1 MWNKTERGDSR
12 FRLAWMFVPLGLL
25 FLLSQFYRTSSAVI
39 ALELMKD
46 LRLNAQSL
54 GLLSSVFFYA
64 FAFVQLP
71 MGAAMDLFGAKKTL
85 VFLALVGLCGTLF
98 FASARTFTVAMMGR
112 AMMGMGMACALMGTF
127 KLFIN
132 WYPRDVFATASGLIL
147 SFGTLGVMAATAP
160 LAKVVAF
167 AGWRTAFLGMA
178 LIHLGVTVWIVL
190 KVREQPE
197 SGKRAKGAGV
207 PYSNLKKPEH
217 RASRRDFLLVF
228 RHPSFWL
235 ISFTT
240 FVRYGSYVAISGLWA
255 GPFLREVY
263 HFSLVKTGAYLLAF
277 PLGFV
282 MGSPILGFLSDRV
295 LKRRKHVVV
304 LGMAGYSLMMLPLC
318 FSKGMIP
325 GRFLY
330 LSFMGM
336 GFFTSAGGIMYAN
349 IKELLPARISGTAM
363 TGVNLFTMLGAATFQ
378 YGIGALIKHLSGST
392 LLTPSA
398 FHWGFRW
405 CFFAALAGV
414 FCYLFVREGELSE
427 HEFSV

>member
-1 MWNKTERGDSR
+1 MRIETESGHSR
-12 FRLAWMFVPLGLL
+12 LRLVWMFVPLGLL

-39 ALELMKD
+39 ALELMRD

-98 FASARTFTVAMMGR
+98 FAGARTFTIAMIGR
-112 AMMGMGMACALMGTF
+112 ALMGMGMACALMGTF

-132 WYPRDVFATASGLIL
+132 WYPRNVFATASGLIL

-167 AGWRTAFLGMA
+167 AGWRTAFFGMA

-190 KVREQPE
+190 KVRERPE
-197 SGKRAKGAGV
+197 NGNQTSRTGV
-207 PYSNLKKPEH
+207 PYSKDRETEP
-217 RASRRDFLLVF
+217 RASKRDFLLVF

-235 ISFTT
+235 ISFAT

-263 HFSLVKTGAYLLAF
+263 RFSLVKTGNYLLAF

-282 MGSPILGFLSDRV
+282 FGSPILGFLSDRV
-295 LKRRKHVVV
+295 FRHRKHVVV

-318 FSKGMIP
+318 LSKGTLP
-325 GRFLY
+325 DGFLY

-349 IKELLPARISGTAM
+349 IKELLPGRISGTAM

-378 YGIGALIKHLSGST
+378 YGMGALIKHVSGSNV
-392 LLTPSA
+392 LTPDA
-398 FHWGFRW
+398 FRWGFRL
-405 CFFAALAGV
+405 CFLAALAGV
-414 FCYLFVREGELSE
+414 FCYLFVREGKLAK
-427 HEFSV
+427 HGFPV